1 MKRIGLY
8 LFIIGITFIKAYGQE
23 DSGPVNTGAANY
35 LTIPVDARSAA
46 MGGAGVAISRGNNAV
61 FHNGAATL
69 SEAMH
74 KGGVTY
80 TYSPWMR
87 DYEYGYSLH
96 SLGGFYKINK
106 RNAILLGFR
115 YFGYPEMDGIGE
127 DASGIHPKEIAVAAG
142 YAYEVIKNLSV
153 SATFKYLYSD
163 MGKIGN
169 SNGASSVAFDLGI
182 LYKREIK
189 DWEGAGW
196 SVGIH
201 ASNLGP
207 KIKYLT
213 SKEALPA
220 MVKVGGAAD
229 LPFASM
235 HRLTLTADLGYRLSP
250 DDVQALNV
258 SAGAEYA
265 WMEHLMLR
273 GGYHYGDKNKGC
285 QLCYGRGRSGI
296 CRCAF
301 GFCVDVCGT

>member
-115 YFGYPEMDGIGE
+115 YFGLSGDGW
-127 DASGIHPKEIAVAAG
+127 
-142 YAYEVIKNLSV
+142 N
-153 SATFKYLYSD
+153 
-163 MGKIGN
+163 
-169 SNGASSVAFDLGI
+169 
-182 LYKREIK
+182 
-189 DWEGAGW
+189 
-196 SVGIH
+196 
-201 ASNLGP
+201 
-207 KIKYLT
+207 
-213 SKEALPA
+213 
-220 MVKVGGAAD
+220 
-229 LPFASM
+229 
-235 HRLTLTADLGYRLSP
+235 
-250 DDVQALNV
+250 
-258 SAGAEYA
+258 
-265 WMEHLMLR
+265 R
-273 GGYHYGDKNKGC
+273 GGCFGNTSQRNSCGGR
-285 QLCYGRGRSGI
+285 LCIRGHKES
-296 CRCAF
+296 F
-301 GFCVDVCGT
+301 GFRYF

>member
-87 DYEYGYSLH
+87 DYESGYSLH

-127 DASGIHPKEIAVAAG
+127 DASGIHPKEIAVVAG

-169 SNGASSVAFDLGI
+169 RSKGI
-182 LYKREIK
+182 ILIII
-189 DWEGAGW
+189 
-196 SVGIH
+196 S
-201 ASNLGP
+201 
-207 KIKYLT
+207 
-213 SKEALPA
+213 
-220 MVKVGGAAD
+220 
-229 LPFASM
+229 
-235 HRLTLTADLGYRLSP
+235 
-250 DDVQALNV
+250 
-258 SAGAEYA
+258 
-265 WMEHLMLR
+265 
-273 GGYHYGDKNKGC
+273 
-285 QLCYGRGRSGI
+285 
-296 CRCAF
+296 AF
-301 GFCVDVCGT
+301 GFAMMSAFVKLAGDLPSFQKTFFRNLVSCFVAMFFIIKHKLT